1 MASPLSCNRVALAV
15 LLACGMVD
23 LPADAVAEPLYK
35 SSDLRVDVSLTSW
48 LTEGKTR
55 WNFYNQSALFGNP
68 TSDLNFKDVGTTV
81 TELGG
86 KMSFDKRTFQYF
98 LRGQVGYGAVGGG
111 RLVDDDYVS
120 ASGAAFYGTTQ
131 SGAHRFSRTHS
142 DLNGGHIWYLNAD
155 FGTQVEIWQ
164 KRASLG
170 AFLGYQHREEKLKAF
185 GVGQVECTAPGV
197 LCNPAGTE
205 RPVNQPALTNTA
217 KWDSFRLGLEG
228 EARLH
233 PRVSLDGRATFLLS
247 RLSNKDIHHLRTS
260 NPPDPT
266 TDLKQ
271 DPSITMT
278 GSGIGFNG
286 EANASVM
293 VYNQFFFDVGYR
305 YWWQRVGSGDVIFR
319 GLTGDS
325 QPLPLTEFRS
335 IRQGITFGLTYKF

>member
-1 MASPLSCNRVALAV
+1 MLAI
-15 LLACGMVD
+15 G
-23 LPADAVAEPLYK
+23 LPADVAAERLYK
-35 SSDLRVDVSLTSW
+35 SSDLRVDVSLATW
-48 LTEGKTR
+48 LSEGHTR
-55 WNFYNQSALFGNP
+55 WSHNASQVNPSFGNP
-68 TSDLNFKDVGTTV
+68 TSELDYKDVGTTV

-86 KMSFDKRTFQYF
+86 KFSFDKRTFDYF
-98 LRGQVGYGAVGGG
+98 VRGQVGYGAVGGG
-111 RLVDDDYVS
+111 RLVDDDYL
-120 ASGAAFYGTTQ
+120 AGQ
-131 SGAHRFSRTHS
+131 QRFSRTFS
-142 DLNGGHIWYLNAD
+142 NIDGSYIWYLNAD
-155 FGTQVEIWQ
+155 VGAQVQVWK
-164 KRASLG
+164 KRALLG

-197 LCNPAGTE
+197 LCNPAGTVTN
-205 RPVNQPALTNTA
+205 VNQLALTNTA
-217 KWDSFRLGLEG
+217 KWDSFRLGVEG

-233 PRVSLDGRATFLLS
+233 PRVSLDGRATFLVS

-293 VYNQFFFDVGYR
+293 VYKQLFFDIGYR
-305 YWWQRVGSGDVIFR
+305 YWWQRVGSGDVVFR
-319 GLTGDS
+319 GITGDV

>member
-1 MASPLSCNRVALAV
+1 MASPLSCNRVALVV

-23 LPADAVAEPLYK
+23 LPADALAGPLYK
-35 SSDLRVDVSLTSW
+35 SSDLRVDVALTSW

-55 WNFYNQSALFGNP
+55 HSFYNRSALFGNP
-68 TSDLNFKDVGTTV
+68 TSELDYKDVGTTV

-98 LRGQVGYGAVGGG
+98 VRGQVGYGAVGGG

-120 ASGAAFYGTTQ
+120 AAGATAFGTSQ

-142 DLNGGHIWYLNAD
+142 DLSGSHIWYLNAD
-155 FGTQVEIWQ
+155 FGGQVEVWQ

-185 GVGQVECTAPGV
+185 GVGQVECTALVPSNIQ
-197 LCNPAGTE
+197 CNPAGTVTNIN
-205 RPVNQPALTNTA
+205 RLVLTNRA
-217 KWDSFRLGLEG
+217 KWDSFRLGVEG

-233 PRVSLDGRATFLLS
+233 SRVSLDGRAAFLVSWLNN
-247 RLSNKDIHHLRTS
+247 RDTHHLR
-260 NPPDPT
+260 

-278 GSGIGFNG
+278 GTGIGFNG
-286 EANASVM
+286 ETNASVM
-293 VYNQFFFDVGYR
+293 VYKQLFFDIGYR
-305 YWWQRVGSGDVIFR
+305 YWWQRVGSGDVVFR
-319 GLTGDS
+319 GTTGDS
-325 QPLPLTEFRS
+325 QPLPLNEFRS
-335 IRQGITFGLTYKF
+335 IRQGMTFGLRYTF